1 MVEIK
6 QRTLILKMNNLFNK
20 IESTKQLLKEQYL
33 SDNRPWVV
41 TFSGGKD
48 STTVLHL
55 TVEILFQL
63 KKERKDTKT
72 VYIVSSDTG
81 VEMPVIDAYFHNKID
96 QLSLFIAK
104 NALNMRVKVVKPD
117 VEESFWTLLL
127 GKGYPSPNQNFR
139 WCTDRL
145 KINPATRFLSSLSGE
160 NKSILMLLGVRSD
173 ESQTRAE
180 SIEKRDRNHRG
191 LVKHDTVP
199 NTFVLS
205 PIKDWT
211 NHEVWTFLKTHEA
224 PWGKHTDMLSLYHKG
239 SGEGDCN
246 IALNPQAPSCGKTR
260 FGCWVCTVVSKDK
273 SMENMLQSDED
284 KWMKPLHDF
293 RNKLENY
300 RYDHEKRQD
309 RRRNGQKGVGP
320 FKMRVRQEL
329 LRALVEIEK
338 KLLPNLNGKYLISD
352 EEIIQIQKEWLHDGD
367 FFETAISIANE
378 FDRNI
383 SHSSKKAFSKE
394 ERAFFTSLS
403 VEKGIKIELMDQLL
417 QTEHKYRHQLKR
429 SGILMDI
436 EAVAE
441 AYALGKL
448 NEI

>member
-1 MVEIK
+1 M
-6 QRTLILKMNNLFNK
+6 K
-20 IESTKQLLKEQYL
+20 IAEETIEKLKEQYL

-48 STTVLHL
+48 SSTVLHL
-55 TVEILFQL
+55 TIKMLEDL
-63 KKERKDTKT
+63 KKAKLDTKV

-81 VEMPVIDAYFHNKID
+81 VEMPVIDKYFHDKIA
-96 QLSLFIAK
+96 QLRSFIIDK
-104 NALNMRVKVVKPD
+104 ELNVEIKVVKPE

-145 KINPATRFLSSLSGE
+145 KVNPATKFLTSISDK
-160 NKSILMLLGVRSD
+160 NRSILMLLGVRSD
-173 ESQTRAE
+173 ESQARAE

-211 NHEVWTFLKTHEA
+211 NSEVWDFLRTNDA
-224 PWGKHTDMLSLYHKG
+224 PWGKHEDMLNLYSKG
-239 SGEGDCN
+239 SGSGEADCN
-246 IALNPQAPSCGKTR
+246 IALNPEAPSCGKTR

-273 SMENMLQSDED
+273 SMENMLKYDED
-284 KWMKPLHDF
+284 KWMEPLHEF
-293 RNKLENY
+293 RNKLEVY
-300 RYDHEKRQD
+300 RYKDSRKRQD
-309 RRRNGQKGVGP
+309 RRRNGQIGVGP
-320 FKMRVRQEL
+320 FKMSVRQEL
-329 LRALVEIEK
+329 LTELLKIEK
-338 KLLPNLNGKYLISD
+338 GLIDKLGGKHLISD

-367 FFETAISIANE
+367 FFETAISIAKDANRIIDHE
-378 FDRNI
+378 
-383 SHSSKKAFSKE
+383 SKKSFSQDEKQY
-394 ERAFFTSLS
+394 FTNLC
-403 VEKGIKIELMDQLL
+403 EDNDITMELMDKLL

-429 SGILMDI
+429 SGVLVDI
-436 EAVAE
+436 EKVVE
-441 AYALGKL
+441 FYAKGKV